1 MGDSSSD
8 QSRSNSAGKAGPKGD
23 RLPFEPGKR
32 SRKAKAQAAPS
43 GRDSGKNSGKNSGR
57 DSDNSDPASPS
68 SNRSPRRL
76 NPLPERPAAKAK
88 PRSSPPPGRVYTRE
102 EMTIPEVVSKRMV
115 RRMALFCGIPT
126 AIGMSSF
133 ASSYWLNV
141 SGTLEVPN
149 VVVLLVSLGGF
160 GLGVIGLTYGVLS
173 ASWDEQ
179 QPGSWLGFQ
188 EFSTNTGRMI
198 EAWRQNRANRPT
210 QK

>member
-8 QSRSNSAGKAGPKGD
+8 QSRSNSAGKARPKGD

-43 GRDSGKNSGKNSGR
+43 GRDSGR
-57 DSDNSDPASPS
+57 DSDQNSDPASPS

-160 GLGVIGLTYGVLS
+160 GLGVVGLTYGVLS